1 MEVDKVDEV
10 VGLVEVVE
18 AEITDDA
25 LCVVLMSD
33 VRLAFVIV
41 VEIEALTLG
50 TEVGVAVDEVDDAL
64 ILRTDAGDELDVGDV
79 ETELAMFL
87 VLLVLAT
94 SLDV

>member
-1 MEVDKVDEV
+1 MDVDKVDEA

-25 LCVVLMSD
+25 LCVVLVSD
-33 VRLAFVIV
+33 ARLAFVVV
-41 VEIEALTLG
+41 VEVEALTLEI
-50 TEVGVAVDEVDDAL
+50 EVGVAVDEVDDAL
-64 ILRTDAGDELDVGDV
+64 ILRTDVGNELDVGDI